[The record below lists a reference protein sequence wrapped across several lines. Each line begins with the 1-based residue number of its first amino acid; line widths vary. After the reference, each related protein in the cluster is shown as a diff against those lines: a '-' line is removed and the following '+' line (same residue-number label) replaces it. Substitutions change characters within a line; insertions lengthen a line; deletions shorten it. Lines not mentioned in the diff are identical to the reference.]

1 MNLLDVVTQIGAE
14 VVTILVGAL
23 VALVLD
29 QGRRLLKRAKQKDE
43 LGIIDSITDQ
53 VVQYAEAELK
63 GKKGIE
69 KRDWAV
75 DQALHILATKG
86 IHLSQEEVIAGIE
99 NGVRKL
105 KGETIVS
112 IDGLRQR

>member
-1 MNLLDVVTQIGAE
+1 MNLIEVATQLGAE
-14 VVTILVGAL
+14 ILTILVGTL
-23 VALVLD
+23 LLLVLD
-29 QGRRLLKRAKQKDE
+29 QGRRALKRLKQKDE
-43 LGIIDSITDQ
+43 LGIIDTITDQ
-53 VVQYAEAELK
+53 VVQYAEAELQ

-105 KGETIVS
+105 NGQDTTS
-112 IDGLRQR
+112 IDGLSQR

>member
-105 KGETIVS
+105 KSQDDLS
-112 IDGLRQR
+112 IDGLSQR

>member
-1 MNLLDVVTQIGAE
+1 MNLLDLVTQIGAE

-23 VALVLD
+23 LALVLD

-43 LGIIDSITDQ
+43 LGIIDSITNQ
-53 VVQYAEAELK
+53 VVEYAEAELK

-105 KGETIVS
+105 KDKDDLS
-112 IDGLRQR
+112 IDGLSHK

>member
-1 MNLLDVVTQIGAE
+1 MNLLDLVTQIGAE

-23 VALVLD
+23 LALVLD

-43 LGIIDSITDQ
+43 LGIIDSITNQ
-53 VVQYAEAELK
+53 VVEYAEAELK

-105 KGETIVS
+105 KAKDDLS
-112 IDGLRQR
+112 IDGLSQR